1 MFYNNLNEKNDI
13 DRLIEDHSQHL
24 SRLCYILLKDYH
36 FAQDAVQETIY
47 KAYLKYGSFKGK
59 SSEKTWI
66 TSIAINI
73 CKNYARKASYSELS
87 FDCVTLEYISNDA
100 AEEYI
105 NSESIDLLNLI
116 YNLPYIYKQ
125 VIILHYYEDMTVRE
139 IAKVLKQKEN
149 TISVRLKRAKEML
162 KLDLEEDKL

>member
-1 MFYNNLNEKNDI
+1 MLCNDKNEKMDI
-13 DRLIEDHSQHL
+13 DRLIKEHSQHL
-24 SRLCYILLKDYH
+24 TRLCYILLKDYH
-36 FAQDAVQETIY
+36 FAQDAVQEAIY

-59 SSEKTWI
+59 SSLKTWI

-73 CKNYARKASYSELS
+73 CKNYMRKASYNELS
-87 FDCVTLEYISNDA
+87 FDSVALEYVSGDA

-105 NSESIDLLNLI
+105 NSDSIDLLNSI

-125 VIILHYYEDMTVRE
+125 VILLHYYEDMTVRE